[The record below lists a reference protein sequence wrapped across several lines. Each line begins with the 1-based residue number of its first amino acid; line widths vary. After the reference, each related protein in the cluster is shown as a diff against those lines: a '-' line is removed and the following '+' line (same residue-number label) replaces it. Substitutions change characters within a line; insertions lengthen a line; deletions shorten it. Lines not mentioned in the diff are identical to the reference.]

1 MDPRLTIVIPA
12 LNEALTIG
20 DVVKR
25 LAAECAPLI
34 KEVVVVDDG
43 SSDATGELAAAAGAR
58 VIRHK
63 RNLGYGA
70 ALKTGIASTSTE
82 YVLLM
87 DGDGQHRAEDVARLW
102 NAADGADMVV
112 GQRIKL
118 LHSPLWRMPGK
129 WLLTIVSN
137 YLTGRRI
144 PDLNSGFRLLRR
156 ETALKYLHLCPS
168 GFSFSTT
175 ITMTLLCRGYDVAF
189 VPIDIQPRMGI
200 SSVSLTTGFETLV
213 LVLRVAVLFNPMRM
227 FIPISLMIGALG
239 VAWGVPYMFLG
250 RGVSVGA
257 MLAIVT
263 ALLLFGLG
271 LVCDQVSQMR
281 LERFE

>member
-1 MDPRLTIVIPA
+1 MDSRLTVVIPA
-12 LNEALTIG
+12 FNEAQTVG
-20 DVVKR
+20 NVVER
-25 LAAECAPLI
+25 LNSECAELI
-34 KEVVVVDDG
+34 KEVIVVDDA
-43 SSDATGELAAAAGAR
+43 SSDGTGQIAAAAGAR

-70 ALKTGIASTSTE
+70 ALKTGIASASTD

-87 DGDGQHRAEDVARLW
+87 DGDGQHRAEDVAQLW

-112 GQRIKL
+112 GRRVKL
-118 LHSPLWRMPGK
+118 IHSPLWRMPGK
-129 WLLTIVSN
+129 WLLTIVTN
-137 YLTGRRI
+137 HLTGRRI

-156 ETALKYLHLCPS
+156 EMALKYLHLCPQ

-175 ITMTLLCRGYDVAF
+175 MTMTLLCRGYDVAF
-189 VPIDIQPRMGI
+189 VPIEIQPRMGR
-200 SSVSLTTGFETLV
+200 SSVSLATGFDTLV
-213 LVLRVAVLFNPMRM
+213 LVLRVAVLFNPLRT
-227 FIPISLMIGALG
+227 FVPISHVIGAIG
-239 VAWGVPYMFLG
+239 VAWGVPYMLLG
-250 RGVSVGA
+250 RGVSVGS